1 MYAPGLLEP
10 LPNTLHSPVQAP
22 VAVAQYRGS
31 KVCAQTLLL
40 WGVSIIFDLRDL
52 AGLRD
57 LACLDRHRMAAFQQK
72 DLSRSSIFTRLTLV
86 VLHFDHGLKLYRKSR
101 NYTHPGKR
109 FC

>member
-31 KVCAQTLLL
+31 KVCAKTLLL
-40 WGVSIIFDLRDL
+40 RGVSIIFDLRDL

-57 LACLDRHRMAAFQQK
+57 LACLDRHPMATTGQELFEPF
-72 DLSRSSIFTRLTLV
+72 LY
-86 VLHFDHGLKLYRKSR
+86 LHSFDPCGAS
-101 NYTHPGKR
+101 
-109 FC
+109 F